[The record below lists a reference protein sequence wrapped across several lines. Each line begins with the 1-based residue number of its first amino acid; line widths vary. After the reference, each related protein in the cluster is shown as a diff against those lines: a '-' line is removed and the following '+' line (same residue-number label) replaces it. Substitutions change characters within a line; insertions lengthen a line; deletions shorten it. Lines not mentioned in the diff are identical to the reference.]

1 MKSIYN
7 YLDYRS
13 FLRDFYQ
20 SRKKNGSNALT
31 HRKIAEEVGFD
42 SGYFSRILKGTRR
55 LSPELAENF
64 IPLLGLKNRE
74 AEYFRTLVRLER
86 ARTHDDKTTHFS
98 RLKELRLPKVAN
110 LTPRQYQAFDHWY
123 YVAVR
128 ELLACG
134 DFGEEDIP
142 RLGAMIRPAIG
153 VREVKRALKSLIQAG
168 LVEKNELGKYR
179 RIQRMWK
186 TGPTDNLAMVR
197 FHCDMLNRAQEAFDT
212 TTREERD
219 MSTVTLSI
227 SAETREKIREE
238 ISRFRKRLLSLAHET
253 PVPDRVYHM
262 SVNFFPIA
270 ELSGAPNE
278 ERQL

>member
-20 SRKKNGSNALT
+20 CRKSGPNALT

-55 LSPELAENF
+55 LSVELAEKF
-64 IPLLGLKNRE
+64 VPLLGLKHRE

-86 ARTHDDKTTHFS
+86 ARTHDDKAAHFS
-98 RLKELRLPKVAN
+98 RLKELRLPKVAD
-110 LTPRQYQAFDHWY
+110 LTPRQYQAFDEWY

-142 RLGAMIRPAIG
+142 RLGAMVRPAIG
-153 VREVKRALKSLIQAG
+153 VREVKRALKSLIPAG
-168 LVEKNELGKYR
+168 LVEKDAKGYYR
-179 RIQRMWK
+179 RIRRLWK
-186 TGPTDNLAMVR
+186 TGPTDSVAMIR
-197 FHCDMLNRAQEAFDT
+197 FHRDMLKQARDAFDY

-219 MSTVTLSI
+219 MSTLTMSI
-227 SAETREKIREE
+227 SAESREKIRDE
-238 ISRFRKRLLSLAHET
+238 ISRFRKRLLSIAHDT

-262 SVNFFPIA
+262 AINFFPMA
-270 ELSGAPNE
+270 EVPAGPHE
-278 ERQL
+278 EPQS